1 MKITT
6 RSVGISKYS
15 QKTGLMSIDCSNNV
29 FWVKVDIAPISK
41 APASQYIIEFSKFEV
56 ARIINVGLK
65 DVEIVAAC
73 KRQGHN
79 IIKDFLE

>member
-15 QKTGLMSIDCSNNV
+15 QKEGLMVLDTSDNV
-29 FWVKVDIAPISK
+29 FWVKMDTIK
-41 APASQYIIEFSKFEV
+41 KLKTEQYIVQFSKFEV
-56 ARIINVGLK
+56 AQIINAGIK

-73 KRQGHN
+73 KRQEHN
-79 IIKDFLE
+79 LIKLFLCQ